1 MVVDLSPLNLAQGNL
16 SNAAQLT
23 ANQTAQGLASL
34 VPFMI
39 PGGQV
44 LGPAILGTSAA
55 GSAFE
60 EDLHREGATMSQIYN
75 ASYLKGGVEFGTELV
90 TAGIIGKAKKA
101 LGGGMS
107 EQAVREFT
115 KDSWKKVLG
124 DTFSEGISEG
134 LADTGS
140 RIVDSVVFGD
150 DFDGRDA
157 TIGFLDSAIVGAIV
171 GGKVSTFG
179 QIGANSTGE
188 ALGAKVL
195 ETPELSD
202 ANEASAKKIEDAIQ
216 TREKILNETEGS
228 LLDQVTLQQLDESIE
243 NEVAEVKERTE
254 KHVKALKDMTKPEL
268 IEYAKN
274 LDNQRKVK
282 QEIEKIEKAD
292 EAAAES

>member
-1 MVVDLSPLNLAQGNL
+1 
-16 SNAAQLT
+16 
-23 ANQTAQGLASL
+23 
-34 VPFMI
+34 
-39 PGGQV
+39 
-44 LGPAILGTSAA
+44 
-55 GSAFE
+55 
-60 EDLHREGATMSQIYN
+60 MSQIYN

-179 QIGANSTGE
+179 QIGA
-188 ALGAKVL
+188 
-195 ETPELSD
+195 
-202 ANEASAKKIEDAIQ
+202 
-216 TREKILNETEGS
+216 REKILNETEGS

-274 LDNQRKVK
+274 LDNQRKVR
-282 QEIEKIEKAD
+282 QEIDKIEKAD
-292 EAAAES
+292 EAAAENNPNYEYTDTTVLEEQAQKAEEQAYTVYNTVYNWEQTHLRLTILLRTMKLS